1 MRKTIILT
9 LALVLAASVL
19 YAADVKK
26 ERGFW
31 DNLLKKVM
39 HIIPRKRAT
48 DMTTTAVAGIR
59 GAKDESAGNL
69 YWKGKKEELVVST
82 EELEK
87 FNKSLTLAMGGKSEE
102 SLKSF
107 EEFLATYPESQLR
120 EDALDAIKNLRAENK
135 TQPPKPDRPKP

>member
-1 MRKTIILT
+1 MKKVIILT

-19 YAADVKK
+19 YAEDVKK

-59 GAKDESAGNL
+59 GAEGESAGKL
-69 YWKGKKEELVVST
+69 YWKGKKEELVVSA

-87 FNKSLTLAMGGKSEE
+87 FNNSLTLAMDGKNEE

-120 EDALDAIKNLRAENK
+120 GDALGAIKNLQAENK